1 MSETQ
6 AMSEARGGTA
16 TRLTVGLGERGYDIV
31 VGTGLLDR
39 AGALVRPL
47 LRTTRVLVLTDETVA
62 ALHLARLTAGLAEA
76 GIEVLSLAVPA
87 GEASKDIGRF
97 PALMEKLL
105 DLGVERGTTLVALG
119 GGVVGDLAGFA
130 AATLL
135 RGIDFIQVPTT
146 LLAQVDSSVG
156 GKTGLDTKQGKN
168 LVGAFHQ
175 PRLVLA
181 DLATLGTLP
190 RRELLA
196 GYAELVKYGLIGD
209 AAFYAQM
216 EAEAADLLDE
226 RGSRLGAV
234 ILEACRMKA
243 AVVAEDERE
252 GGRRALLNFG
262 HTFGHALEA
271 ETGYGDRLLHGE
283 AVAVGMALA
292 FETSV
297 RLGHCPAADALRA
310 RRHLAAIG
318 LPTRLDLG
326 RGERFDPDRL
336 LAHMQRDKKVA
347 DGRIGFVLT
356 RGIGTA
362 FVDRSVPL
370 PLVRDV
376 LIDFA

>member
-1 MSETQ
+1 MNEP
-6 AMSEARGGTA
+6 RGVTA
-16 TRLTVGLGERGYDIV
+16 TRLRVDLAERGYDIV
-31 VGTGLLDR
+31 VGTGLLER
-39 AGALVRPL
+39 AGALMLPL
-47 LRTTRVLVLTDETVA
+47 LRSKRVLVLTDETVA
-62 ALHLARLTAGLAEA
+62 ALHLPRLLAGLAEA
-76 GIEVLSLAVPA
+76 GIAAQSVAVPA

-119 GGVVGDLAGFA
+119 GGVVGDLGGFA
-130 AATLL
+130 AASLL

-168 LVGAFHQ
+168 LVGAFYQ

-190 RRELLA
+190 HRELLA

-209 AAFYAQM
+209 AAFYGRL
-216 EAEAADLLDE
+216 EAEAAALLDE
-226 RGSRLGAV
+226 RGHRLGEA

-283 AVAVGMALA
+283 AVAVGMVLA
-292 FETSV
+292 FATSV
-297 RLGHCPAADALRA
+297 RLGHCAAADAARA
-310 RRHLAAIG
+310 TRHLAAIG

-336 LAHMQRDKKVA
+336 LGHMQKDKKVA
-347 DGRIGFVLT
+347 DGRIGFVLS

-362 FVDRSVPL
+362 FVDRTVPMA
-370 PLVRDV
+370 LVREV
-376 LIDFA
+376 LTAFA